1 MVKADTGSTWLMDA
15 AAWLEKNR
23 KQVIIGAVAAV
34 VIIGGGILF
43 YNYQSQREARA
54 SKALSEVRQPQSP
67 TGVPGP
73 GTAEAYIKV
82 ANEHSGTKAAARAL
96 LEAAGVYFVQGRHA
110 EAQQQFDKVIREYP
124 ASEWQAE
131 AALGAAACLE
141 ALGKIPEATAKYDE
155 VRKRFANAAV
165 VDTAKLNL
173 ARMYEQQDKPAE
185 AYKIYE
191 ELVKLTQ
198 MNPYSGLGNE
208 AGVRME
214 ELQEKHPELVK
225 TNVPPPLTQ
234 TITPQLQPGAT
245 SQVRTIT
252 LTNFAQSAVTNTAS
266 STTKPLSV
274 VVQTNASQP
283 TATPP
288 ANAPAPAPKTV
299 EVKP

>member
-1 MVKADTGSTWLMDA
+1 MDA
-15 AAWLEKNR
+15 VAWLDKNR
-23 KQVIIGAVAAV
+23 KQVLIGVVAAV

-43 YNYQSQREARA
+43 YNYQSQRETRA
-54 SKALSEVRQPQSP
+54 SKALSEVRQPPSP

-96 LEAAGVYFVQGRHA
+96 LEAAGIYYVQGRYA
-110 EAQQQFDKVIREYP
+110 EAQQQFDKVIRDYP

-131 AALGAAACLE
+131 AALGVAACLE
-141 ALGKIPEATAKYDE
+141 AQGKIPEAAAKYDE
-155 VRKRFANAAV
+155 VRKRFANSPI

-173 ARMYEQQDKPAE
+173 ARMYEQQEKPAE
-185 AYKIYE
+185 AYKLYE
-191 ELVKLTQ
+191 ELVKLAQ
-198 MNPYSGLGNE
+198 MNPYSSLGNE
-208 AGVRME
+208 AGMRME
-214 ELQEKHPELVK
+214 DLQEKHPELVK
-225 TNVPPPLTQ
+225 TNAPPPLTQ
-234 TITPQLQPGAT
+234 TITPEIQQIQPGAT

-252 LTNFAQSAVTNTAS
+252 LTNFTQSPATNAAS

-274 VVQTNASQP
+274 IVQTNIP
-283 TATPP
+283 TTATPP